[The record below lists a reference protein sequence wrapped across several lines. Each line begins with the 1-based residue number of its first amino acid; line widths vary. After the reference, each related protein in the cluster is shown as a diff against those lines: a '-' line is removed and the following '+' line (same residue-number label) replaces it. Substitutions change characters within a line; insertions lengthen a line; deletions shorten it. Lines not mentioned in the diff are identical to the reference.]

1 MSEANLTM
9 KDMFEVQNAKDA
21 AHSMSA
27 AKQQELETSQA
38 AAALKEEIA
47 KKSRLI
53 QWSAVEDVLFERTV
67 EALDIPVLTFLMPAW
82 KKYREI
88 LEFADVD
95 KHPASEVN
103 LVSLA
108 EHAVKVEHHPYL
120 QVTYRGTEIPKAR
133 LEFTL
138 MGDLTLQGVILKIQ
152 NGKIKAIQGGAMK
165 WSGELLLENRS
176 VLKKESKYY
185 DLTGKVEL
193 GEGIPL

>member
-9 KDMFEVQNAKDA
+9 KDMFEVQNAKDGA
-21 AHSMSA
+21 QAVGA
-27 AKQQELETSQA
+27 AKQRELEASQA
-38 AAALKEEIA
+38 AAAMKEEIA

-88 LEFADVD
+88 VEFADIE

-108 EHAVKVEHHPYL
+108 EHTVKVEHHPYL
-120 QVTYRGTEIPKAR
+120 QVTYRGVEIPKAK

-138 MGDLTLQGVILKIQ
+138 TGDLTLQGVILKIQ

-165 WSGELLLENRS
+165 WSGELLLENKS
-176 VLKKESKYY
+176 VLKKESKSY

-193 GEGIPL
+193 GDGIPL

>member
-1 MSEANLTM
+1 MSQANLTM

-21 AHSMSA
+21 TQAMGA
-27 AKQQELETSQA
+27 AKQRELETSQT
-38 AAALKEEIA
+38 AAALKEEVA
-47 KKSRLI
+47 KKSQLI
-53 QWSAVEDVLFERTV
+53 RWSAVQDVLFEKTV
-67 EALDIPVLTFLMPAW
+67 EALDIPVLTFLVPAW

-88 LEFADVD
+88 LEFADTE
-95 KHPASEVN
+95 KHPANEVN

-108 EHAVKVEHHPYL
+108 EHTVKVEHHPYL
-120 QVTYRGTEIPKAR
+120 QVTYRGIEIPKAKM
-133 LEFTL
+133 EFTL
-138 MGDLTLQGVILKIQ
+138 TGDLTLDAVILRIQ

-176 VLKKESKYY
+176 VLKKESKSF

>member
-9 KDMFEVQNAKDA
+9 KDMFEVQNEKDA
-21 AHSMSA
+21 TQAMGA
-27 AKQQELETSQA
+27 AKRQELETSQA
-38 AAALKEEIA
+38 AIALKEEVA
-47 KKSRLI
+47 KKSKLI
-53 QWSAVEDVLFERTV
+53 RWSAIEDVLFERTV

-88 LEFADVD
+88 MEFADLE
-95 KHPASEVN
+95 KHPGNEVN

-108 EHAVKVEHHPYL
+108 EHTVKVEHHPYL
-120 QVTYRGTEIPKAR
+120 QVTYRGIEIPKAK

-138 MGDLTLQGVILKIQ
+138 TGDFTLQGVVLKIQ
-152 NGKIKAIQGGAMK
+152 AGKIKAIQGGAVK
-165 WSGELLLENRS
+165 WSGELLLENQS
-176 VLKKESKYY
+176 VLKKESKSY